1 MATASE
7 IIKRCGGPKTVA
19 LWLGMERSGVA
30 RWTYEP
36 PRGCGN
42 RIPAKHWAAL
52 ITTAKLNGIEISV
65 NELVP
70 PAAADAATRKTSTR
84 KAA

>member
-7 IIKRCGGPKTVA
+7 IIARCGGNKAVA
-19 LWLGMERSGVA
+19 DWLGLDRSGVQ
-30 RWTYEP
+30 RWVYDP

-42 RIPAKHWAAL
+42 RVPSRQWAPLIRQAAKHGVH
-52 ITTAKLNGIEISV
+52 ITLDELMPDDMAKV
-65 NELVP
+65 
-70 PAAADAATRKTSTR
+70 ARRQAKTS